1 MKSYVVL
8 RILETERH
16 KTNMAANILHSY
28 GAKLQHNATSV
39 ERRWIMW
46 RDEKYGKSCQMQM
59 YMRKVLEVLVPK
71 KYRVRINQNCENIV
85 CKHLKTIRRCWEHTR
100 SLVKNHLFLPEV
112 YRSSKSFLI
121 CFFES
126 SRCEGSL
133 KVSAETTPFK
143 PSNSRA

>member
-1 MKSYVVL
+1 MNPGIKSYVVL
-8 RILETERH
+8 RILGTERH

-85 CKHLKTIRRCWEHTR
+85 CKHFKTVRRC
-100 SLVKNHLFLPEV
+100 
-112 YRSSKSFLI
+112 
-121 CFFES
+121 
-126 SRCEGSL
+126 
-133 KVSAETTPFK
+133 
-143 PSNSRA
+143 